1 MRLELRAR
9 GIQASA
15 RLRRQI
21 EERVRFA
28 LRRFGDRV
36 RRVRVHLWD
45 VNGPRGGEDIR
56 VRILAT
62 VAGPGAGAHLVIQ
75 ERHTRP
81 LGAVGLACER
91 VAHTLARRLGRIRA
105 RRRDRRGDRRRSSD
119 RQSSDRRE
127 T

>member
-9 GIQASA
+9 GIPLTGG
-15 RLRRQI
+15 LRQQV

-28 LRRFGDRV
+28 LRRFGEQV

-62 VAGPGAGAHLVIQ
+62 LAARGGAPGELVIQ
-75 ERHTRP
+75 ERHHRP
-81 LGAVGLACER
+81 LGAVGRACER
-91 VAHTLARRLGRIRA
+91 VAHTLTRRLGRMRA
-105 RRRDRRGDRRRSSD
+105 RRRGRRDARRRPT
-119 RQSSDRRE
+119 E
-127 T
+127 H